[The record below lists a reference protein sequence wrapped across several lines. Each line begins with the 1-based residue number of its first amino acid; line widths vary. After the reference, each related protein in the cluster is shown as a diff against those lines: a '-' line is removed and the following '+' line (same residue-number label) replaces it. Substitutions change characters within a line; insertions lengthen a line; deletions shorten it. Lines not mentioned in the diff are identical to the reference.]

1 MEELLYSMSDETSIE
16 AINSATTKELRTMAR
31 RFAHD
36 INARLEGE
44 DRDSTEMKELLEE
57 VYEATGQKRHGK
69 VTPNTSGK
77 TKPELR
83 YEVYNL
89 KQILNTEN
97 ATAFGK
103 RLEAETSARSWEKF
117 HAKRPDWTHEEWRQV
132 TNIMGSL
139 GKKLVEQYGS
149 ETIVS
154 NFAEQ
159 VRGENAFSAKE
170 FFSALVEAGNSK
182 EAKTP
187 DDLIVLAI
195 GILQS
200 KR

>member
-1 MEELLYSMSDETSIE
+1 MLETLYSMSDETTID
-16 AINSATTKELRTMAR
+16 AINSASVKELRTMVR

-44 DRDSTEMKELLEE
+44 DKSSSEVKDLLQE
-57 VYEATGQKRHGK
+57 VYDVTGQKKKGK
-69 VTPNTSGK
+69 VTPNASRK
-77 TKPELR
+77 KKSELR
-83 YEVYNL
+83 YEAYNL

-103 RLEAETSARSWEKF
+103 RLESELSERSWQKF
-117 HAKRPDWTHEEWRQV
+117 HMNHPDWTREEWRQV

-149 ETIVS
+149 ETIVN

-170 FFSALVEAGNSK
+170 FFMALIEASENK
-182 EAKTP
+182 NARTP
-187 DDLIVLAI
+187 DDLIVEVI
-195 GILQS
+195 SILQS

>member
-1 MEELLYSMSDETSIE
+1 MEELLYSMSDETSID

-44 DRDSTEMKELLEE
+44 DRNDSEIRELLEE

-69 VTPNTSGK
+69 VTSNTSNK
-77 TKPELR
+77 TKTELK

-97 ATAFGK
+97 ATVFGK
-103 RLEAETSARSWEKF
+103 RLESEVSERSWQSF
-117 HAKRPDWTHEEWRQV
+117 HRSHPDWTREEWRQV

-170 FFSALVEAGNSK
+170 FFTALVKASTSK
-182 EAKTP
+182 TARTP
-187 DDLIVLAI
+187 DDLIVEAI
-195 GILQS
+195 NILQS